1 MISREIHFTCGAGT
15 TRYTSVARRRIAT
28 AFLGDV
34 SGQKLAMYYAIDS
47 STSARIIVNKISGNY
62 PCHTCT
68 SCFGF
73 VVAVLQLYCYV

>member
-1 MISREIHFTCGAGT
+1 MISREIHFTCGVGT

-34 SGQKLAMYYAIDS
+34 SGQKLVMNYAIDL
-47 STSARIIVNKISGNY
+47 STSACIIVYKIGGQY

-68 SCFGF
+68 SCLGF
-73 VVAVLQLYCYV
+73 VVAVLQLHRYV